1 MWQHNYTPLDG
12 NLFGSAAI
20 ASLPIVTLL
29 LLLGVLRKPAWIS
42 ALSGLATTI
51 LVALF
56 LYGMPVAH
64 VFSATLFGAAFGL
77 FPIGWIVIGAVFLYR
92 ITVET
97 KNFEV
102 IKYSLG
108 NLTQDRRLQA
118 LLIAFAFGAFLE
130 GAAGFGTPVA
140 VAAAM
145 LAGLGFSPFF
155 AAALCLLANTAP
167 VAFGSIG
174 IPAITLAGIT
184 GLPLDRLSAAI
195 GRICA
200 PVSLFVPGYIVVV
213 MGGWTALARVFPAAL
228 VCGGVFAGLQFLIS
242 NYVGPQLTDLI
253 ASLGSIVALVL
264 LFMVWKPKD
273 TDRSAAP
280 TQAGGPR
287 HAAGSSGTG
296 AATAT
301 APLAAPVHYTP
312 RQVLLAWSPYL
323 LLVAVVLLWG
333 WKPMQ
338 APLNSVSK
346 AIAWPGLHNQIARV
360 PPVTSKVTPYAAV
373 FNFNWLSAAGTSCL
387 IACILSAFVLRVS
400 PLRFLKIFGDTLRQL
415 AFAMV
420 TLAAVLGLAYLMNYC
435 GATGTLGL
443 AFAATGASFPF
454 FGAILGW
461 LGVFLTGSDTS
472 ANALFGNLQVI
483 TATRLNLNPV
493 LMAAAN
499 SAGGVMGKMIS
510 LSSIAVAA
518 AATGM
523 APEEEAKLFRFT
535 LKHSI
540 FLASLIGLVVLF
552 YAYVAPG
559 LQP

>member
-1 MWQHNYTPLDG
+1 MWQHNYTPLSG
-12 NLFGSAAI
+12 SLFGSAAI
-20 ASLPIVTLL
+20 AALPILTLL

-56 LYGMPVAH
+56 LYGMPVGNVA
-64 VFSATLFGAAFGL
+64 SATLFGAAFGL

-97 KNFEV
+97 KNFEI
-102 IKYSLG
+102 IKHSLG
-108 NLTQDRRLQA
+108 SLTPDRRLQA

-140 VAAAM
+140 IAAAM
-145 LAGLGFSPFF
+145 LAGLGFTPFF

-184 GLPLDRLSAAI
+184 GLPLDKLSAGI

-200 PVSLFVPGYIVVV
+200 PVSLFIPGYIVVV
-213 MGGWTALARVFPAAL
+213 MGGWSALASVFPAAL
-228 VCGGVFAGLQFLIS
+228 VCGAVFAGMQFLIS
-242 NYVGPQLTDLI
+242 NFVGPQLTDLI
-253 ASLGSIVALVL
+253 ASLTAMLALVL
-264 LFMVWKPKD
+264 LFLVWKPKD
-273 TDRSAAP
+273 TAQHAVPAQSSTSARYSRG
-280 TQAGGPR
+280 QI
-287 HAAGSSGTG
+287 
-296 AATAT
+296 
-301 APLAAPVHYTP
+301 
-312 RQVLLAWSPYL
+312 LLAWSPYL

-346 AIAWPGLHNQIARV
+346 AIQWPGLHNQIARV
-360 PPVTSKVTPYAAV
+360 PPVTSKISPYAAV

-400 PLRFLKIFGDTLRQL
+400 PLRFLRIFGHTLRQL
-415 AFAMV
+415 AFAML

-499 SAGGVMGKMIS
+499 SSGGVMGKMIS

-535 LKHSI
+535 LKHSV
-540 FLASLIGLVVLF
+540 FLACVIGVVVLF

>member
-1 MWQHNYTPLDG
+1 MWQHNYTPLNG
-12 NLFGSAAI
+12 SLFLSAAV
-20 ASLPIVTLL
+20 AALPILTLL
-29 LLLGVLRKPAWIS
+29 LMLGVLRKPAWIS

-51 LVALF
+51 LVSLF
-56 LYGMPVAH
+56 LYGMPVQH
-64 VFSATLFGAAFGL
+64 VVSATLFGAAFGL

-97 KNFEV
+97 KNFEI

-108 NLTQDRRLQA
+108 TVTQDRRLQA

-130 GAAGFGTPVA
+130 GAAGFGAPVA

-145 LAGLGFSPFF
+145 LSGLGFSPFF
-155 AAALCLLANTAP
+155 AAAICLLANTAP

-184 GLPLDRLSAAI
+184 GLPLDRLSAGI

-200 PVSLFVPGYIVVV
+200 PISLFVPGYIVVV
-213 MGGWTALARVFPAAL
+213 MGGWTALGRVFPAAL
-228 VCGGVFAGLQFLIS
+228 VCGVVFAGLQFVVS

-253 ASLGSIVALVL
+253 ASLSSILALLL
-264 LFMVWKPKD
+264 LFRVWKPKD
-273 TDRSAAP
+273 HNQDTAP
-280 TQAGGPR
+280 VQAGE
-287 HAAGSSGTG
+287 T
-296 AATAT
+296 
-301 APLAAPVHYTP
+301 LHYT
-312 RQVLLAWSPYL
+312 RGRIFLAWSPFL
-323 LLVAVVLLWG
+323 LLVVVVLLWG

-338 APLNSVSK
+338 VPLNSVSMP
-346 AIAWPGLHNQIARV
+346 IPWPGLHNLIARI
-360 PPVTSKVTPYAAV
+360 PPVTAKVSPYPAI

-387 IACILSAFVLRVS
+387 IACFLSAIVLRIAPVQ
-400 PLRFLKIFGDTLRQL
+400 FLKIFAHTLRQL
-415 AFAMV
+415 ALALV

-443 AFAATGASFPF
+443 AFASTGASFPF

-499 SAGGVMGKMIS
+499 SSGGVMGKMIS

-518 AATGM
+518 AATGL
-523 APEEEAKLFRFT
+523 APDEEAKLFRFT

-540 FLASLIGLVVLF
+540 FLASAIGVVVLF

>member
-1 MWQHNYTPLDG
+1 MWQHNYTPLNG
-12 NLFGSAAI
+12 NLFLSAAV
-20 ASLPIVTLL
+20 AALPILTLL

-42 ALSGLATTI
+42 ALSGLATTA

-56 LYGMPVAH
+56 LYGMPVKH
-64 VFSATLFGAAFGL
+64 VVAATLYGAAFGL

-92 ITVET
+92 LTLET
-97 KNFEV
+97 KKFEI

-108 NLTQDRRLQA
+108 SLTQDRRLQA

-184 GLPLDRLSAAI
+184 GLPLDKLSSAI

-213 MGGWTALARVFPAAL
+213 MGGWSALRSVFPAAL
-228 VCGGVFAGLQFLIS
+228 VCGVVFAGMQFLIS
-242 NYVGPQLTDLI
+242 NFVGPQLTDLI
-253 ASLGSIVALVL
+253 ASLTAIGALVL
-264 LFMVWKPKD
+264 LFLVWKPKD
-273 TDRSAAP
+273 ED
-280 TQAGGPR
+280 R
-287 HAAGSSGTG
+287 HAQAAQSG
-296 AATAT
+296 
-301 APLAAPVHYTP
+301 PVVRYS
-312 RQVLLAWSPYL
+312 RGEILLAWTPYL
-323 LLVAVVLLWG
+323 LLVAIVLLWG

-346 AIAWPGLHNQIARV
+346 LFQWPGLHNQIARI
-360 PPVTSKVTPYAAV
+360 PPVTSKVSPYAAV
-373 FNFNWLSAAGTSCL
+373 FNLNWLSAAGTSCL
-387 IACILSAFVLRVS
+387 IACFLSAVVLRVS
-400 PLRFLKIFGDTLRQL
+400 PVRFLKVFGETMRQL
-415 AFAMV
+415 SFALL
-420 TLAAVLGLAYLMNYC
+420 TLAAVLGLAYLMNYS

-443 AFAATGASFPF
+443 AFAATGPSFPF

-483 TATRLNLNPV
+483 TATRLNLNPI

-499 SAGGVMGKMIS
+499 SSGGVMGKMIS

-523 APEEEAKLFRFT
+523 QPEEEAKLFRFT
-535 LKHSI
+535 LKHSV
-540 FLASLIGLVVLF
+540 FLACAIGLVVLF